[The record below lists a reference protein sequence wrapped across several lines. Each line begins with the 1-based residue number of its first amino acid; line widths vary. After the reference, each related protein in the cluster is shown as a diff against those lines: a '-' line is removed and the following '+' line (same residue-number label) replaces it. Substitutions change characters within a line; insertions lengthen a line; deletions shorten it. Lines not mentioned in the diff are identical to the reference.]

1 MIIIKKFSIIN
12 HIIISLLFLSVGLS
26 QKEYDKNH
34 IVERDG
40 VYIKKFSDEKVN
52 GKVFQ
57 MIDDIQVP
65 LGKMKN
71 GKKDGLWTGWDDN
84 GQKRSKGTYKDG
96 KMNGLWTLWYDNGQ
110 KMYNGTFKNGELLSY
125 IAYLENGTIGGTDKM
140 NVIDTI
146 KYDFVCGGV
155 QRRWLSE

>member
-1 MIIIKKFSIIN
+1 MINRITPL
-12 HIIISLLFLSVGLS
+12 LLFIGLAWG
-26 QKEYDKNH
+26 QKEYNINH
-34 IVERDG
+34 IVEQDS
-40 VYIKKFSDEKVN
+40 VYKKKFSDKIVN
-52 GKVFQ
+52 GNVYQ
-57 MIDDIQVP
+57 MSDDMKVP

-96 KMNGLWTLWYDNGQ
+96 KMDGLWTLWYDNGQ
-110 KMYNGTFKNGELLSY
+110 KMYDGTFKNGELLSY
-125 IAYLENGTIGGTDKM
+125 IAYLENGTIGWDTEKI

-146 KYDFVCGGV
+146 KYDWVCGGV

>member
-1 MIIIKKFSIIN
+1 MIN
-12 HIIISLLFLSVGLS
+12 HIIISLLILLVGCSTS
-26 QKEYDKNH
+26 QKEYDINN
-34 IVERDG
+34 INYRYDG
-40 VYIKKFSDEKVN
+40 YIKKFSDEKLN

>member
-1 MIIIKKFSIIN
+1 MIN
-12 HIIISLLFLSVGLS
+12 RIIISLLILLVGCSTS
-26 QKEYDKNH
+26 QKEYDINN
-34 IVERDG
+34 INYRYDG
-40 VYIKKFSDEKVN
+40 YIKKFSDEKVN